1 MEIEQPKK
9 NANLLKNAQNDK
21 QRGLSELKT
30 CALCFKCSPSYET
43 AIPFLKNAATG
54 FNALSDIKEEIECR
68 NHLIDCFRYIKSF
81 WEEGNELEKVAYL
94 QLKGLN
100 NPNDALISIQ
110 NSHLAYYNK
119 GDYQEATNCVH
130 KLSLV
135 FKELKYMDHA
145 EKALAVNY
153 NSSLK
158 YGHVV
163 LSKEDDLHD
172 YIYKSFNTYFGVLI
186 ANDKTT
192 VAIES
197 TNNLIKSLEAHE
209 NDKSEILNLYLLL
222 ACGKII
228 NEDSN
233 VESILDKAKEYS
245 SDRSD
250 NSRINSIRSI
260 LNAVIKG
267 DEKIFNDNSYE
278 AFINFDNEVV
288 KKIKVTLDKNSSGDK
303 NNNDF
308 LGGGGRISKIKEKEL
323 EEEYLGNNKNDNINN
338 KEIDNTHDKDDEF
351 L

>member
-9 NANLLKNAQNDK
+9 NTNLLKNATNDK

-54 FNALSDIKEEIECR
+54 FNALNDIKEEIECR
-68 NHLIDCFRYIKSF
+68 NHLVDCFRYIKSF

-100 NPNDALISIQ
+100 NPNDALVSIQ

-119 GDYQEATNCVH
+119 GDYHEATNCVE

-135 FKELKYMDHA
+135 FRELKYMDHA

-153 NSSLK
+153 NSTLK

-172 YIYKSFNTYFGVLI
+172 YIYKTFNSYFGVLI
-186 ANDKTT
+186 ANDKTSI
-192 VAIES
+192 AIES
-197 TNNLIKSLEAHE
+197 AKNLIKALEPHE
-209 NDKSEILNLYLLL
+209 TDKSEILILYLLM

-228 NEDSN
+228 NEDN
-233 VESILDKAKEYS
+233 DVESILDKAKEYS
-245 SDRSD
+245 SSRSD
-250 NSRINSIRSI
+250 NSRINSIKSI
-260 LNAVIKG
+260 FTAVVKG
-267 DEKIFNDNSYE
+267 DERLFNENSYE
-278 AFINFDNEVV
+278 AFINFDNEVT
-288 KKIKVTLDKNSSGDK
+288 KKIKVVLDKNNSNKGD
-303 NNNDF
+303 NF
-308 LGGGGRISKIKEKEL
+308 LGGDNRISKIKEKQL
-323 EEEYLGNNKNDNINN
+323 EDEFLGNNKPENNVNDD
-338 KEIDNTHDKDDEF
+338 KDNTHDKDDEF